1 MSSISYFR
9 IFRLMFAAEGSQL
22 LSECSTEYTLSPK
35 LLFNETIFLLDWHLP
50 RIYFRCLL
58 DFSSLKGMQLYML
71 LDPMISIVRAH
82 LVVKKLRRFLS
93 QKLELV
99 QYFFFLL
106 PRKSFVLYFH
116 PVLSKDWYNF
126 FPMQQKF
133 TLLTY
138 TCISL

>member
-1 MSSISYFR
+1 
-9 IFRLMFAAEGSQL
+9 
-22 LSECSTEYTLSPK
+22 
-35 LLFNETIFLLDWHLP
+35 
-50 RIYFRCLL
+50 
-58 DFSSLKGMQLYML
+58 ML

-99 QYFFFLL
+99 QYFFLL

-126 FPMQQKF
+126 FSDPTKVYIVNIYLHLSMNRSLSVQVEHVGDIGLGAMLDGDGFMLQNLVQPI
-133 TLLTY
+133 LLWH
-138 TCISL
+138 L

>member
-1 MSSISYFR
+1 
-9 IFRLMFAAEGSQL
+9 
-22 LSECSTEYTLSPK
+22 
-35 LLFNETIFLLDWHLP
+35 
-50 RIYFRCLL
+50 
-58 DFSSLKGMQLYML
+58 ML

-82 LVVKKLRRFLS
+82 LVVKKLKRFLS

-126 FPMQQKF
+126 FSNATKVYIVNIYLHLSMNRSLSVQVEHVGDIGLGAMLDGDGFMLQNLVQPI
-133 TLLTY
+133 LLWH
-138 TCISL
+138 L